1 MPFHIACEEEIK
13 GGKTSDVYFSR
24 AVEILKAKG
33 IDRMAMAEV
42 RLKGF
47 PWGWKWGVLAGIE
60 EVAELFKGMPVDV
73 YSMDEGTIFSTNQ
86 PVLVIDGRYLDYSV
100 YETALLGL
108 ICQAS
113 GIATKAARCKKVAG
127 DKSVISFGA
136 RRMHPAITP
145 MIERNAFIGGCDGVA
160 VIKSAELLGESPMGT
175 IPHALV
181 LMFGDSAE
189 AVKAFHEVIEPKVK
203 RVALVDTFHDEKFE
217 SLRAAEVLGKD
228 LYAVRLDT
236 PSSRRGDMLE
246 ILREVR
252 WELDYRGFKD
262 VKIFVS
268 GGLDE
273 AEIERL
279 NEIADAYG
287 VGTAI
292 SSASVI
298 DFSFDI
304 VEIEGE
310 PVSKRGK
317 ESGTKKV
324 LRCMDCF
331 NTIVLPSHIDPGKCS
346 CTGDYIP
353 LLRPLIIQGKIKR
366 DMPGPQEIRRYVLEQ
381 MGKIK

>member
-1 MPFHIACEEEIK
+1 MPFHTASEEEIK
-13 GGKTSDVYFSR
+13 SGKTSDVYFSR
-24 AVEILKAKG
+24 TVEILKAKG
-33 IDRMAMAEV
+33 IDKRAKAEV

-47 PWGWKWGVLAGIE
+47 PLDWKWGVIAGIE
-60 EVAELFKGMPVDV
+60 EVAELFKGIPVDI

-86 PVLVIDGRYLDYSV
+86 PVLIIDGRYIDYSI

-113 GIATKAARCKKVAG
+113 GIATKAARCKRAAG
-127 DKSVISFGA
+127 GKGVISFGA
-136 RRMHPAITP
+136 RRMHPAVAP

-160 VIKSAELLGESPMGT
+160 VIKSAELLEESPVGT

-181 LMFGDSAE
+181 LMFGDSAK
-189 AVKAFHEVIEPKVK
+189 AVKAFHEVIEPNVK
-203 RVALVDTFHDEKFE
+203 RVALVDTFYDEKYE
-217 SLRAAEVLGKD
+217 SLRAVEALGKE

-279 NEIADAYG
+279 NEVADAYG
-287 VGTAI
+287 VGTSI

-304 VEIEGE
+304 VEIDGK
-310 PVSKRGK
+310 PISKRGK
-317 ESGTKKV
+317 ESGAKKV
-324 LRCMDCF
+324 LRCMNCF
-331 NTIVLPSHIDPGKCS
+331 NTIVLPSHVDIERCS
-346 CTGDYIP
+346 CKGDYIS
-353 LLRPLIIQGKIKR
+353 LLKPLIIHGEIKR
-366 DMPGPQEIRRYVLEQ
+366 DMPSPQEIRRYVLDQ
-381 MGKIK
+381 MKKVD